1 MSALNRFRLGPHTLA
16 HTDTVDIFGLPGAMQ
31 MPMVNM
37 IPARIDHK
45 AVREC
50 ESILVSP
57 TLKKMFS

>member
-45 AVREC
+45 AVREWC
-50 ESILVSP
+50 EYW
-57 TLKKMFS
+57 